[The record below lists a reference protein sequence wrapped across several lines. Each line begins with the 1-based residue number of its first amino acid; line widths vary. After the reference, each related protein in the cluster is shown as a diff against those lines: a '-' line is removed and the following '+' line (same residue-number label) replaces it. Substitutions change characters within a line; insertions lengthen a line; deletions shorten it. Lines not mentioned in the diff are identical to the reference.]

1 MPVRIWHPNL
11 HPYHYEH
18 WISGVVLYRSMLQL
32 IINLGSKNM
41 HNIICVYLL
50 QVWPGNCERVEGAS
64 HTVCRSPATG
74 LIERRDSR
82 CQHVSQQFFLK

>member
-1 MPVRIWHPNL
+1 
-11 HPYHYEH
+11 
-18 WISGVVLYRSMLQL
+18 
-32 IINLGSKNM
+32 M

-82 CQHVSQQFFLK
+82 CQHVSQQLFLK